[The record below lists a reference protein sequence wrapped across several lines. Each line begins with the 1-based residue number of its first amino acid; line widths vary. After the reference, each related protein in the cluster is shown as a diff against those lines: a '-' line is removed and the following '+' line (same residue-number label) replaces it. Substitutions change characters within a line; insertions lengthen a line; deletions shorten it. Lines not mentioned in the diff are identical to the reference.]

1 MAEQG
6 PAVSATEPEIIA
18 LKNPVKER
26 DRGRDAYCY
35 APTGWPEV
43 VTHLRLPQNPA
54 CRFPALLGSPSTHVV
69 VDGIKDDFRWQLQLQ
84 QHKDSQK
91 GVQALVKPE

>member
-18 LKNPVKER
+18 LKNPVKDR

-54 CRFPALLGSPSTHVV
+54 CRFPALGPSDATIMSLAGHLSR
-69 VDGIKDDFRWQLQLQ
+69 KMMERSS
-84 QHKDSQK
+84 HTRNEAKR
-91 GVQALVKPE
+91 QAIAVLDR